1 MTMRRREEEF
11 DIMAIVGDIAD
22 RYPTKIHGRPSLG
35 ARADIV
41 VSKGSKKIAI
51 ELKNR
56 PITLL
61 DIRQLLQSRYAYRV
75 IAVSSDG
82 LMTTSG
88 SVLDYAERAK
98 ITICDLNE
106 LPFLIDRL

>member
-1 MTMRRREEEF
+1 MRRREEEF
-11 DIMAIVGDIAD
+11 DIRAMVQDIAS
-22 RYPTKIHGRPSLG
+22 RYPTKIQRRTSLG
-35 ARADIV
+35 TRADIIV
-41 VSKGSKKIAI
+41 LKGGKRIAI

-61 DIRQLLQSRYAYRV
+61 DIRRLLQTRYTYRV

-82 LMTTSG
+82 LMDTSG
-88 SVLDYAERAK
+88 SVLEYAERAK
-98 ITICDLNE
+98 INICELNE